1 MKDYEPAWLLFASDA
16 EVVALW
22 GAGFV
27 AAALGALVMDRRRH
41 RRDRLGA
48 PDRVGWVPWTGLFL
62 LGAVLGC
69 GLLAA
74 ALPGLV
80 SG

>member
-1 MKDYEPAWLLFASDA
+1 MQAYEPAWLLFASEA
-16 EVVALW
+16 KAVALW
-22 GAGFV
+22 GAGFL
-27 AAALGALVMDRRRH
+27 AAAVVALVMERRRH

-62 LGAVLGC
+62 LGAVMGC

-74 ALPGLV
+74 ALPGLL

>member
-1 MKDYEPAWLLFASDA
+1 MHRYEPAWLLFASDA

-22 GAGFV
+22 GAGFL
-27 AAALGALVMDRRRH
+27 AAALAALVMDRRRH
-41 RRDRLGA
+41 RRDRLGT
-48 PDRVGWVPWTGLFL
+48 PDRVGWMPWTGLFL
-62 LGAVLGC
+62 LGAVMGC